1 MPLDYGTE
9 AALTANNAVSQATLF
24 DATSTSN
31 NSITFDVNK
40 EPYYVESFNL
50 GGGDTITIQQVA
62 GSGAGVV
69 FQNFAPLGVA
79 LQLTSTVSKV
89 RIDWPGRYR
98 LVFAG
103 ASVAAI
109 YCIGHAGTMTH
120 NTIYKTAAAQGGSG
134 GGGGGFTLTANS
146 TPTVA
151 LAYSGST
158 SAGTLS
164 ASAVVSP
171 DGGNALSAH
180 SNGLYATAGGGGG
193 SFNMPFTAESSNF
206 TVDNTYHAYECSYS
220 ATATLPAPA
229 SSAGQMYL
237 ASSNYYNGFG
247 VTFNPGGNAING
259 YTGSITAPAGMTALV
274 YSSGSDFLLANYV
287 AISST
292 AGNLLQWNY
301 HQASTDGLYVSGAI
315 PVQVPTASNTSGTV
329 TLVAGTATI
338 STAAVTVNSRIF
350 LTAQSLGTVTVGQGL
365 AISARTA
372 GTSFTIKSESATD
385 TSVVAWLIV
394 EPV

>member
-9 AALTANNAVSQATLF
+9 AALTANNAVPQATLF

-62 GSGAGVV
+62 GSGAGAV

-134 GGGGGFTLTANS
+134 GGGGGFTLTPSNTS
-146 TPTVA
+146 SVD
-151 LAYSGST
+151 LVYSGST
-158 SAGTLS
+158 SAGSLS
-164 ASAVVSP
+164 ANANISA
-171 DGGNALSAH
+171 DAGNAVSIH
-180 SNGLYATAGGGGG
+180 SDGLFASSGGGG
-193 SFNMPFTAESSNF
+193 SFNMPFTAESGNF
-206 TVDNTYHAYECSYS
+206 TVGNTYHAYESS
-220 ATATLPAPA
+220 SDATATLPSPA
-229 SSAGQMYL
+229 SSAGQVYL

-247 VTFNPGGNAING
+247 ITFNPGGNTING
-259 YTGSITAPAGMTALV
+259 YAGSIVAPAGMTALA

-287 AISST
+287 AISSA
-292 AGNLLQWNY
+292 AGNLLKWNY
-301 HQASTDGLYVSGAI
+301 RQISTDGLYVSGVN
-315 PVQVPTASNTSGTV
+315 PVQVPSASNTSGTV
-329 TLVAGTATI
+329 TLVAGTAVVT
-338 STAAVTVNSRIF
+338 TASVTANSRIF